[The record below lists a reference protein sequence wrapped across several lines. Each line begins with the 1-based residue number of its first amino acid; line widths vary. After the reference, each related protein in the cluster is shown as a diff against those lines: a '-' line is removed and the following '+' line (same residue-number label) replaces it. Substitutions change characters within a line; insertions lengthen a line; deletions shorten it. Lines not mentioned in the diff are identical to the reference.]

1 MRARGAVLAV
11 FVALG
16 LCSPLARAQSD
27 SDESVPVPSGDEYAD
42 TDPSALT
49 DFRAVLD
56 PNGTW
61 ADDPSY
67 GTAWTPDPAQVGPS
81 FQPYD
86 TAGSWEYV
94 DGDSVW
100 VSEYDWGWVCFHYGR
115 WAWSAGRWVWIPGR
129 EYAGA
134 WVSWRLGD
142 DDLGYVGWAPVPPAW
157 MWVGGSAT
165 MLGFASPEPWTF
177 STYGDFLAPGVASH
191 SVTGNRAATLVA
203 RSRPY
208 VRAQPVVPGT
218 PAPRGPPPAMLG
230 IDLTR
235 SAPSSLPARE
245 ARARQFSRPSSAQP
259 LGGRAP
265 AAHVVHAAGRGGAWP
280 RGSGQPTRGTP
291 SRGRR

>member
-1 MRARGAVLAV
+1 MRARVAVLAV
-11 FVALG
+11 FVALALSSG
-16 LCSPLARAQSD
+16 PAQAQYD
-27 SDESVPVPSGDEYAD
+27 SDEAVPVPSDDEYAD

-49 DFRAVLD
+49 DFRAALD

-67 GTAWTPDPAQVGPS
+67 GTVWTPDPAQVGPG

-86 TAGSWEYV
+86 TGGSWDYV

-100 VSEYDWGWVCFHYGR
+100 VSDYEWGWVCFHYGR

-142 DDLGYVGWAPVPPAW
+142 DELDYVGWAPLPPAW
-157 MWVGGSAT
+157 IWLGGGAT
-165 MLGFASPEPWTF
+165 LLGFASPEPWTF
-177 STYGDFLAPGVASH
+177 SAYGDFLAPGVGAH
-191 SVTGNRAATLVA
+191 AVTGNRAAPLVA

-208 VRAQPVVPGT
+208 VRAQPSVGGT
-218 PAPRGPPPAMLG
+218 SAPHGPPPAVLG
-230 IDLTR
+230 IDVTR
-235 SAPSSLPARE
+235 FAAAPLPARE
-245 ARARQFSRPSSAQP
+245 VRARQLSRPSTAQA
-259 LGGRAP
+259 LGGRPP
-265 AAHVVHAAGRGGAWP
+265 AAHVLHAAGRGTVWP
-280 RGSGQPTRGTP
+280 RGAPARGTP